1 MPNYILN
8 RLGQSAVVLV
18 LVSLIGFMVLN
29 LAPGGPMSQFALNPG
44 MSQAELDRIAEQ
56 LGLKRPLLVQY
67 IDWFSHLFVGD
78 WGHSFRDGRPVLS
91 VIAGH
96 LPATLLLMG
105 TSTLL
110 SIVIGTWV
118 GVLGAVRRYS
128 VFDTLAT
135 VGAMVALSIPTFW
148 FGLVAIF
155 FFSLHLGWLPAG
167 NMYTIGDQSL
177 GDYAIHL
184 VLPVLVLALVNVA
197 IWSRYMRSATLDVI
211 DQDFVRTARAKGVPY
226 RLAATEPMVVPVG
239 KTVQLVITAS
249 DVIHAVALP
258 AFGLK
263 TDAVPGRI
271 NTTWFKAERTGVFY
285 GQCSAL
291 CGVDHAFMPL
301 EIRVVTQAQFEQWI
315 ASKGG
320 SMTPKV
326 AAPAAAPAAAAPAPA
341 ADAATPV
348 AAPVGATAD
357 QPVPA
362 AASAAPAAQ

>member
-1 MPNYILN
+1 MPQYILN

-67 IDWFSHLFVGD
+67 IDWFSRLFVGD
-78 WGHSFRDGRPVLS
+78 WGNSFRDGRPVLS

-110 SIVIGTWV
+110 SIIIGTWV

-177 GDYAIHL
+177 ADYAIHL
-184 VLPVLVLALVNVA
+184 VLPVMVLALVNVA

-226 RLAATEPMVVPVG
+226 RRVLTHHVIRNALLPMITLAGLQIPTILGGALVTETVFTWPGMGRLFLDSLGYSDYPVIMG
-239 KTVQLVITAS
+239 ILMFSAVLVLLGNLLADLLIG
-249 DVIHAVALP
+249 VADP
-258 AFGLK
+258 
-263 TDAVPGRI
+263 
-271 NTTWFKAERTGVFY
+271 
-285 GQCSAL
+285 
-291 CGVDHAFMPL
+291 
-301 EIRVVTQAQFEQWI
+301 RVRLA
-315 ASKGG
+315 
-320 SMTPKV
+320 
-326 AAPAAAPAAAAPAPA
+326 
-341 ADAATPV
+341 
-348 AAPVGATAD
+348 
-357 QPVPA
+357 
-362 AASAAPAAQ
+362 